1 MEKDRSRPRTMDDA
15 LRQSLRVDAPCSPR
29 REVTTMAPTS
39 TLHSRN
45 NAAPGLIHADSG
57 HHDKF
62 SIALRN

>member
-1 MEKDRSRPRTMDDA
+1 MDDA

-29 REVTTMAPTS
+29 DVTTMAPTS